1 MKGKSPMVA
10 RTALVQGAGMLGLYA
25 CALLKE
31 TGYHTVYCSDMNED
45 RLKLSSLFGAMPVR
59 TGSSELE
66 HILNEGV
73 TDVVLE
79 ACGVSS
85 VVSDGVRALCPG
97 GMYILVGLVHP
108 DSKLDITAEQ
118 IIRKCLTIKGIH
130 NYANQHLEYAV
141 EFISQ
146 TINKYPYDKLVSP
159 PYPLRQLSTAIDAAF
174 SQEYLRIS
182 VTP

>member
-1 MKGKSPMVA
+1 LIS
-10 RTALVQGAGMLGLYA
+10 
-25 CALLKE
+25 
-31 TGYHTVYCSDMNED
+31 
-45 RLKLSSLFGAMPVR
+45 
-59 TGSSELE
+59 
-66 HILNEGV
+66 ILAYYVPANV
-73 TDVVLE
+73 DL
-79 ACGVSS
+79 
-85 VVSDGVRALCPG
+85 
-97 GMYILVGLVHP
+97 
-108 DSKLDITAEQ
+108 
-118 IIRKCLTIKGIH
+118 GIH